1 MDTRNYCAY
10 NLSKDAFLSLKVT
23 IADAALEP
31 LRVLEV
37 FVDELGVDSESA
49 LWLTPLTTSPQ
60 LPRLFPFDIAYLDR
74 DNRIVEALS
83 VVPGAALPPFRSQFA
98 SALVLPERT
107 LATRQT
113 HPCDQLR
120 ICNDE
125 DMAAQLKSNS
135 AAPIADPFPEG
146 KDAPLFPSSRPRVLL
161 EPIPIEVTRNVESP
175 YELFPSPLVFMPAAD
190 AQGSRSA
197 ELALLEPPPR
207 PQAPPVE
214 LPVAVA
220 EAPVELTQE
229 STVSA
234 AAIAAPAQGTATPV
248 EVSVEAPV
256 QTTPVS
262 ASPIAAQFIAVSEE
276 SAQRPAIA
284 LRATPI
290 PPSRSVQTTRS
301 LATGWQ
307 ITTSETAVPV
317 RDHAHISEAKKRP
330 SAPATQPQANAGPQ
344 PPVEQPPIQA
354 VWIPSQSVSDVHG
367 EKQTEQFETASISN
381 PSDST
386 LASQPTDPLTNL
398 PTSREVE
405 TSAPAR
411 KKSVVR
417 KFLRKRPAYP
427 LHTEISQPADFSR
440 TAQQSSPVSGP
451 GAPVAPGAE
460 SAPDEPR
467 FFVPSRVRF
476 FDPASDTSDEKI
488 TTTPETGDLKAEDF
502 KTRSSTQLPP
512 ELRALIQRITEKEKE
527 KQRGTAKKSKV
538 IPIKIAPEPA
548 QPVSRIAEP
557 EREVPAPA
565 KTKPAPQQAE
575 RTAEQK
581 HTFAERM
588 LRWLDESGKHH
599 RRAPRTTSPG
609 LVAFYWSGGSPKPH
623 QVVDISDTGFYLLTE
638 ELWTPQTMLRVT
650 LQRPDKEEGNP
661 RHSITVL
668 ARVVRIGPN
677 GVGHQFVMTESLKRK
692 SLDLLPEKG
701 TDAKALKR
709 FLQPIQ

>member
-31 LRVLEV
+31 LKILEV

-49 LWLTPLTTSPQ
+49 LWLTPLTASPQ

-74 DNRIVEALS
+74 ENRVVEALS
-83 VVPGAALPPFRSQFA
+83 VAPGVALPSFRTQFA

-107 LATRQT
+107 LSARQT
-113 HPCDQLR
+113 HPPDQLR

-146 KDAPLFPSSRPRVLL
+146 KDAPLFPSSGLHVPL

-175 YELFPSPLVFMPAAD
+175 YELFPSPLVFMPAAN

-220 EAPVELTQE
+220 ESSVELTQK
-229 STVSA
+229 SPVSA
-234 AAIAAPAQGTATPV
+234 ATIATPAQGTTTPT
-248 EVSVEAPV
+248 EISVEAPV

-284 LRATPI
+284 MRATPI

-317 RDHAHISEAKKRP
+317 RDHAHISETRP
-330 SAPATQPQANAGPQ
+330 SAPATEPQANAGSQ
-344 PPVEQPPIQA
+344 PPLEQPPIPA
-354 VWIPSQSVSDVHG
+354 ISMPSPSLSDVLG
-367 EKQTEQFETASISN
+367 EKQVEQFETASSSN
-381 PSDST
+381 PSASA
-386 LASQPTDPLTNL
+386 LASQATDPLTNL
-398 PTSREVE
+398 PASREVE

-427 LHTEISQPADFSR
+427 LHTEISQPADFSP
-440 TAQQSSPVSGP
+440 TAPQSSPVSGP
-451 GAPVAPGAE
+451 EAPIAPGAE

-467 FFVPSRVRF
+467 FFVPSRIRF
-476 FDPASDTSDEKI
+476 FDPAADTSDEKS
-488 TTTPETGDLKAEDF
+488 TTTPQNGDLEAEVF

-538 IPIKIAPEPA
+538 IPIKIDPKPA

-557 EREVPAPA
+557 ERELPAPA

-581 HTFAERM
+581 PTFAERM

-599 RRAPRTTSPG
+599 RRSPRITSPG

-677 GVGHQFVMTESLKRK
+677 GVGHQFVMTESLKRR

-701 TDAKALKR
+701 TDGKALKR
-709 FLQPIQ
+709 FLQPI